1 MPVLLSICRSCVP
14 VYMCGE
20 YVCILP
26 ELCAGFVVNFA
37 GILDECRCFAEM
49 SIHFR
54 FGKFPA
60 LLWPKISKGH
70 AEFFREKFCMTF
82 ANFWQ

>member
-1 MPVLLSICRSCVP
+1 MP

-37 GILDECRCFAEM
+37 GILDECRFFAEM

-54 FGKFPA
+54 SGKFPA
-60 LLWPKISKGH
+60 ALQLPKISKGH
-70 AEFFREKFCMTF
+70 AEFFTEKFGTTF
-82 ANFWQ
+82 ANFWP